1 MILDAKGSAA
11 AEHIW
16 SVSRGTMYHAAYD
29 VLQNAA
35 DAEDAVGDAM
45 ERICRNL
52 SKFDGLPPERIRA
65 LAMIYARNIAID
77 LYRRRQK
84 QPYPLGDWNP
94 EDNPEMAVGTGD
106 AGDAESAV
114 EGAYL
119 TELVEELLA
128 KMPCAMRDVLS
139 LRITFDFSDAE
150 IASVLGI
157 REGTVRT
164 RLHRARAWLKEA
176 LSEKGVIVDG

>member
-1 MILDAKGSAA
+1 MIFDDKDSAA

-16 SVSRGTMYHAAYD
+16 SVSRGTMYQTAYD
-29 VLQNAA
+29 VLQNSM

-45 ERICRNL
+45 ERICKNL

-65 LAMIYARNIAID
+65 LAKIYARNIAID
-77 LYRRRQK
+77 LYRKRKR

-94 EDNPEMAVGTGD
+94 EDTPELAI
-106 AGDAESAV
+106 GDAESEA
-114 EGAYL
+114 EGTYL
-119 TELVEELLA
+119 TELVEGLLSE
-128 KMPCAMRDVLS
+128 MPCAMRDVLS
-139 LRITFDFSDAE
+139 LRITFAYSDGE
-150 IASVLGI
+150 IAAVLGI

-164 RLHRARAWLKEA
+164 RLHRARTWLKEA

>member
-1 MILDAKGSAA
+1 MIFDDKDSAA

-16 SVSRGTMYHAAYD
+16 SVSRGTMYHTAYD
-29 VLQNAA
+29 VLQNSM

-45 ERICRNL
+45 ERICKNL

-65 LAMIYARNIAID
+65 LAKIYARNIAID
-77 LYRRRQK
+77 LYRKRKK

-94 EDNPEMAVGTGD
+94 EDNPEISVGD
-106 AGDAESAV
+106 VESEA
-114 EGAYL
+114 EGACL

-139 LRITFDFSDAE
+139 LRITFAYSDGE
-150 IASVLGI
+150 IAAVLGI

>member
-16 SVSRGTMYHAAYD
+16 SVSRGTMYHTAFD

-94 EDNPEMAVGTGD
+94 EDNPEMAVGAGD
-106 AGDAESAV
+106 TGDAESAV

-139 LRITFDFSDAE
+139 LRITFDYSDAE